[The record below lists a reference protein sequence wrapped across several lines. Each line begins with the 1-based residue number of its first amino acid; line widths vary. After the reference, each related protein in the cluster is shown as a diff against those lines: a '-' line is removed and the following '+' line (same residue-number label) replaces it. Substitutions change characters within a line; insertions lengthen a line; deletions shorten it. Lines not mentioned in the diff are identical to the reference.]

1 MSLDKQCGDL
11 LNSFKEQ
18 GVKSFNEMSIEEARL
33 TSMGFVELQGIEEP
47 VGKVIDTLIDSD
59 NIKLSLRV
67 YYPKSKGPHPV
78 LLYFH
83 GGGFIFGNIQ
93 LVDKIAR
100 CLCNLTGMAVVSVDY
115 RKAPE
120 NPYPAALN
128 DAQSSLN
135 WIAAE
140 GSKFDLDS
148 KRIAVIGDSAGGNLA
163 TVLTQIARDH
173 KGPHIFHQVLVYPVT
188 DAKGVYS
195 SRKEFGTGYLLET
208 NDMHWFFKNY
218 LGDSFDENNP
228 HISPIK
234 GNLVGLPSAT
244 IISAGYDPL
253 RDEVESYAE
262 ALKGAGVDVNL
273 IKNPTMIHGFIWMK
287 GVVSHADKVF
297 KMIADDLKSKLKEI
311 S

>member
-1 MSLDKQCGDL
+1 
-11 LNSFKEQ
+11 
-18 GVKSFNEMSIEEARL
+18 
-33 TSMGFVELQGIEEP
+33 
-47 VGKVIDTLIDSD
+47 
-59 NIKLSLRV
+59 
-67 YYPKSKGPHPV
+67 
-78 LLYFH
+78 
-83 GGGFIFGNIQ
+83 
-93 LVDKIAR
+93 
-100 CLCNLTGMAVVSVDY
+100 
-115 RKAPE
+115 
-120 NPYPAALN
+120 
-128 DAQSSLN
+128 
-135 WIAAE
+135 
-140 GSKFDLDS
+140 
-148 KRIAVIGDSAGGNLA
+148 
-163 TVLTQIARDH
+163 
-173 KGPHIFHQVLVYPVT
+173 
-188 DAKGVYS
+188 
-195 SRKEFGTGYLLET
+195 
-208 NDMHWFFKNY
+208 MHWFFKNY

>member
-1 MSLDKQCGDL
+1 MSLDKQCSDL

-59 NIKLSLRV
+59 NIKLPLRV

-128 DAQSSLN
+128 C
-135 WIAAE
+135 
-140 GSKFDLDS
+140 
-148 KRIAVIGDSAGGNLA
+148 
-163 TVLTQIARDH
+163 
-173 KGPHIFHQVLVYPVT
+173 
-188 DAKGVYS
+188 
-195 SRKEFGTGYLLET
+195 
-208 NDMHWFFKNY
+208 
-218 LGDSFDENNP
+218 
-228 HISPIK
+228 
-234 GNLVGLPSAT
+234 T
-244 IISAGYDPL
+244 IIS
-253 RDEVESYAE
+253 
-262 ALKGAGVDVNL
+262 
-273 IKNPTMIHGFIWMK
+273 
-287 GVVSHADKVF
+287 
-297 KMIADDLKSKLKEI
+297 
-311 S
+311 